1 MESYFKATLWL
12 PLHRLIDRFFLEVVT
27 NVSLFN
33 EAING
38 IVVVSDV
45 F

>member
-1 MESYFKATLWL
+1 MESYIKATLWL
-12 PLHRLIDRFFLEVVT
+12 PLHRLIDRFLLEVVT

-38 IVVVSDV
+38 IVVVSNV

>member
-1 MESYFKATLWL
+1 MESYIKAILWL
-12 PLHRLIDRFFLEVVT
+12 PLHRLIDQFFLEVVT